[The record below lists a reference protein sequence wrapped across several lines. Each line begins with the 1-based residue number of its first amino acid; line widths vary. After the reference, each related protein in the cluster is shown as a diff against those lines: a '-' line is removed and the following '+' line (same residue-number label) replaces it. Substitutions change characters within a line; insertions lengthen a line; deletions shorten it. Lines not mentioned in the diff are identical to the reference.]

1 MKLPPGYGNLT
12 GNVVL
17 LNNSSY
23 GLRQAS
29 LEFNKLLSRTLN
41 GLGFEESDID
51 PCAFLLTSGRDKS
64 VEILLLCHVD
74 DLKVAGSVEELKWLV
89 EKLNQYLKT
98 KHLGDLSH
106 YNSCA
111 FVRDRKVC
119 IMLMHQKACIDKL
132 ASRFGTTTS
141 CRNTSSSPDFV
152 RARDV
157 LRISLRDHTDISLAD
172 SFGSRP

>member
-41 GLGFEESDID
+41 GLGFGQSNID
-51 PCAFLLTSGRDKS
+51 SCVFGLTNCKDKR

-74 DLKVAGSVEELKWLV
+74 DVMVAGSVEKLK
-89 EKLNQYLKT
+89 
-98 KHLGDLSH
+98 
-106 YNSCA
+106 
-111 FVRDRKVC
+111 
-119 IMLMHQKACIDKL
+119 
-132 ASRFGTTTS
+132 
-141 CRNTSSSPDFV
+141 
-152 RARDV
+152 
-157 LRISLRDHTDISLAD
+157 
-172 SFGSRP
+172 